1 MKPSDST
8 AETQAVRS
16 IVRKTWTQPASFEPD
31 SEQQE
36 ALLQVDTPLVLVR
49 ELKRFTVYWAPEFK
63 AVVMRA
69 LPIDK
74 DEWLLESGIDVALGV
89 LRGVTPGTV
98 ILDFSADP
106 ALARQLGE
114 PPWIQLVGASAQRI
128 LITPEPQ
135 TLPNWHSVR
144 TFRQA
149 SVLLRV
155 KGLVSDETDNASALL
170 RSQDSV
176 LIGGSY
182 AGCVYWLPRSRTVAF
197 IWGGHDSDQHGC
209 RILYAAATT
218 YTQFLRVKRVIA
230 DVSNRTSM
238 DSKGRSR
245 LQHFIESAV
254 FRGANKCILV
264 GALSIKADGEESLA
278 QYLQALGTMIRVE
291 SVKSLTAAVNQLAEG
306 ATPSALDS

>member
-1 MKPSDST
+1 
-8 AETQAVRS
+8 
-16 IVRKTWTQPASFEPD
+16 
-31 SEQQE
+31 
-36 ALLQVDTPLVLVR
+36 VR
-49 ELKRFTVYWAPEFK
+49 ELKRFTIYWAPEFR

-69 LPIDK
+69 LPVEK
-74 DEWLLESGIDVALGV
+74 EEWLLESGIDIALGV
-89 LRGVTPGTV
+89 LRGVTPGTLIV
-98 ILDFSADP
+98 DFSANP
-106 ALARQLGE
+106 ALAQQLNQ
-114 PPWIQLVGASAQRI
+114 PPWVQLVGATAQRI
-128 LITPEPQ
+128 LITPEKQ
-135 TLPNWHSVR
+135 TRADWRSVQ

-155 KGLVSDETDNASALL
+155 QGLISDETDNVMTLL
-170 RSQDSV
+170 RSEDSV

-209 RILYAAATT
+209 RILYAAATA

-254 FRGANKCILV
+254 FRGASKCILV
-264 GALSIKADGEESLA
+264 GASSIKAEGEESLA
-278 QYLQALGTMIRVE
+278 QYLQALGPMIRVE
-291 SVKSLTAAVNQLAEG
+291 SVKTLTEAVNQLAEG
-306 ATPSALDS
+306 AKPSALDS